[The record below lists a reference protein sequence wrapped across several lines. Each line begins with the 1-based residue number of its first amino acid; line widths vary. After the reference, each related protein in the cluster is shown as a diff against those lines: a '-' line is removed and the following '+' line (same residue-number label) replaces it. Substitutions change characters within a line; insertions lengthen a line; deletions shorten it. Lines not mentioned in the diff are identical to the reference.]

1 LQVQN
6 LNLQSNKL
14 ADQLAATIKKTQ
26 KDMTVKDKEV
36 YTLEQKLNDRDIEL
50 NQKDSEILVL
60 KEQINSMLELQK

>member
-1 LQVQN
+1 M
-6 LNLQSNKL
+6 NLQSNKL

-26 KDMTVKDKEV
+26 RDMTVKDKEV